1 MYDIII
7 IGAGAAGMTSA
18 LYALRNGKKVLV
30 LEGESLGGQIATSPR
45 LENFPSIKEISGEA
59 FADNLY
65 EQIDALGAEVEIEKA
80 VRIEKKAEGDFVV
93 HTEYGQYEG
102 RSVIIAAGVKHKHLK
117 TKHDR
122 EDLVGKGVYYCAVCD
137 GPFYKGQEVA
147 LVGDANTALQYA
159 LLLSGYC
166 KKVYMYTLF
175 DKFFGDANLV
185 KAVRAKEN
193 IEVRPDTS
201 VVDFIGDDELKAIE
215 YTDKDGNLCRQE
227 IPAVFVAIGQV
238 PDNGAFANV
247 ADLDEAGYII
257 ADENCKTRTPGV
269 FVAGDCRTKA
279 VRQVST
285 AVSDGAIAATNAS
298 LYLESLEN

>member
-7 IGAGAAGMTSA
+7 IGAGTAGMTSA

-80 VRIEKKAEGDFVV
+80 VRIEKKAEGDFAV

-201 VVDFIGDDELKAIE
+201 VVDFIGEEELKAIE

-247 ADLDEAGYII
+247 ADLDEAGYIV

>member
-65 EQIDALGAEVEIEKA
+65 EQIDALGAEVEIERA
-80 VRIEKKAEGDFVV
+80 VRIEKKAEGDFLV

-117 TKHDR
+117 TKHGR

-201 VVDFIGDDELKAIE
+201 VVDFIGEEELKAIE

-247 ADLDEAGYII
+247 ADLDEAGYIV
-257 ADENCKTRTPGV
+257 ADESCKTRTPGV

>member
-1 MYDIII
+1 MFDIIV
-7 IGAGAAGMTSA
+7 IGGGAAGMTAA
-18 LYALRNGKKVLV
+18 LYARRNGKSVLV

-59 FADNLY
+59 FADNLF
-65 EQIDALGAEVEIEKA
+65 EQIVDLGAEVEIEKA
-80 VRIEKKAEGDFVV
+80 VSIEKRADKSFLVR
-93 HTEYGQYEG
+93 TEYNEYAAK
-102 RSVIIAAGVKHKHLK
+102 SVIIAAGVKHKHLK

-137 GPFYKGQEVA
+137 GPFYKGREVA
-147 LVGDANTALQYA
+147 VVGDANSALQYA

-175 DKFFGDANLV
+175 DKFFGDESLV
-185 KAVRAKEN
+185 KALRAKDN
-193 IEVRPDTS
+193 IEVRPNTS
-201 VVDFIGDDELKAIE
+201 VVDFIGEEELTAIE

-238 PDNGAFANV
+238 PDNAAFANV
-247 ADLDEAGYII
+247 ADLDDAGYIA
-257 ADENCKTRTPGV
+257 ADESCRTKTEGL

-298 LYLESLEN
+298 LYLESL

>member
-80 VRIEKKAEGDFVV
+80 VRIEKRAEGDFLV

-122 EDLVGKGVYYCAVCD
+122 EDLVGKGIYYCAVCD

-201 VVDFIGDDELKAIE
+201 VVDFIGEEELKAIE

-247 ADLDEAGYII
+247 ADLDDAGYIV
-257 ADENCKTRTPGV
+257 ADESCKTRTPGV

>member
-1 MYDIII
+1 MYDIIV

-45 LENFPSIKEISGEA
+45 LENFPSIKAISGEQ
-59 FADNLY
+59 FADNLF
-65 EQIDALGAEVEIEKA
+65 EQITDLGAEVEIEK
-80 VRIEKKAEGDFVV
+80 VTGIEKKAEGDFAVR
-93 HTEYGQYEG
+93 TEYGQYEG

-137 GPFYKGQEVA
+137 GPFYKGKEVA

-175 DKFFGDANLV
+175 DKFFGDASLV
-185 KAVRAKEN
+185 KALRAKNN

-201 VVDFIGDDELKAIE
+201 VVDYIGEDELTAIE

-238 PDNGAFANV
+238 PDNAAFANV

-257 ADENCKTRTPGV
+257 ADETCRTRTPGV

-285 AVSDGAIAATNAS
+285 AVADGGIAATNAS
-298 LYLESLEN
+298 LYLESLKN

>member
-80 VRIEKKAEGDFVV
+80 VRIEKKAEGDFLV

-185 KAVRAKEN
+185 KAVRSKEN
-193 IEVRPDTS
+193 IEVRPDTN
-201 VVDFIGDDELKAIE
+201 VVDFIGEEELKAIE

-247 ADLDEAGYII
+247 ADLDEAGYIV

>member
-1 MYDIII
+1 MFDIIV
-7 IGAGAAGMTSA
+7 IGGGAAGMTAA
-18 LYALRNGKKVLV
+18 LYARRNGKSVLV

-59 FADNLY
+59 FADNLF
-65 EQIDALGAEVEIEKA
+65 EQIVDLGAEVEIEKA
-80 VRIEKKAEGDFVV
+80 VSIEKRADKSFLVR
-93 HTEYGQYEG
+93 TEYNEYAAK
-102 RSVIIAAGVKHKHLK
+102 SVIIAAGVKHKHLK
-117 TKHDR
+117 TKYDR

-137 GPFYKGQEVA
+137 GPFYKGREVA
-147 LVGDANTALQYA
+147 VVGDANSALQYA

-175 DKFFGDANLV
+175 DKFFGDESLV
-185 KAVRAKEN
+185 KALRAKDN
-193 IEVRPDTS
+193 IEVRPNTS
-201 VVDFIGDDELKAIE
+201 VVDFIGEEELTAIE

-238 PDNGAFANV
+238 PDNAAFANV
-247 ADLDEAGYII
+247 ADLDDAGYIA
-257 ADENCKTRTPGV
+257 ADESCRTKTEGL

-298 LYLESLEN
+298 LYLESL

>member
-80 VRIEKKAEGDFVV
+80 VRIEKRAEGDFLV

-117 TKHDR
+117 TRHGR

-201 VVDFIGDDELKAIE
+201 VVDFIGEEELKAIE

-247 ADLDEAGYII
+247 ADLDEAGYIV
-257 ADENCKTRTPGV
+257 ADESCKTRTPGV

>member
-65 EQIDALGAEVEIEKA
+65 EQIDALGAEVEIERA

-201 VVDFIGDDELKAIE
+201 VVDFIGENELKAIE

-247 ADLDEAGYII
+247 ADLDEAGYIV

>member
-80 VRIEKKAEGDFVV
+80 VRIEKKAEGDFLV

-117 TKHDR
+117 TRHKR

-201 VVDFIGDDELKAIE
+201 VVDFIGEEELKAIE

-247 ADLDEAGYII
+247 ADLDEAGYIV
-257 ADENCKTRTPGV
+257 ADESCKTRTPGV

>member
-65 EQIDALGAEVEIEKA
+65 EQIDALGAEVEIERA
-80 VRIEKKAEGDFVV
+80 VRIEKKAEGDFLV

-185 KAVRAKEN
+185 KAVHAKEN

-201 VVDFIGDDELKAIE
+201 VVDFIGEEELKAIE

-247 ADLDEAGYII
+247 ADLDEAGYIV

>member
-65 EQIDALGAEVEIEKA
+65 EQIDALGAEVEIERA
-80 VRIEKKAEGDFVV
+80 VRIEKKAEGDFLV

-201 VVDFIGDDELKAIE
+201 VVDFIGEEELKAIE

-247 ADLDEAGYII
+247 ADLDEAGYIV

>member
-30 LEGESLGGQIATSPR
+30 LEGDSLGGQIATSPR

-59 FADNLY
+59 FADNLF
-65 EQIDALGAEVEIEKA
+65 EQITSLGAEVEIEKA
-80 VRIEKKAEGDFVV
+80 MHIEKLEDKTFSVK
-93 HTEYGQYEG
+93 TEYNEYFAK
-102 RSVIIAAGVKHKHLK
+102 SVIIAAGVKHKHLK

-137 GPFYKGQEVA
+137 GPFYKGREVA
-147 LVGDANTALQYA
+147 VIGDANSALQYA

-175 DKFFGDANLV
+175 DKFFGDAGLV
-185 KAVRAKEN
+185 KALRAKEN
-193 IEVRPDTS
+193 IEVRPNTS
-201 VVDFIGDDELKAIE
+201 VIDFLGEDELTGIE
-215 YTDKDGNLCRQE
+215 YTDKDGNICRQD

-238 PDNGAFANV
+238 PDNTAFTNV
-247 ADLDEAGYII
+247 ADLDKNGYIV
-257 ADENCKTRTPGV
+257 ADESCKTRTEGV

-298 LYLESLEN
+298 LYLESL